1 MEEWRQKFALLLQ
14 YGLQYIVNF
23 CWSVN
28 ITLPVLYTWSN
39 DVMLK
44 MMAMVMMMMMLL
56 IKKKKKNAY
65 KIKWLWRTLRY
76 FRLLP
81 WK

>member
-1 MEEWRQKFALLLQ
+1 MQDWKQEIALLLQ
-14 YGLQYIVNF
+14 YSLKYIVSF
-23 CWSVN
+23 FWLVN
-28 ITLPVLYTWSN
+28 IPLLTPYTWSN

-44 MMAMVMMMMMLL
+44 MMVMMM

-65 KIKWLWRTLRY
+65 EIKWLWRTLRH

-81 WK
+81 RR